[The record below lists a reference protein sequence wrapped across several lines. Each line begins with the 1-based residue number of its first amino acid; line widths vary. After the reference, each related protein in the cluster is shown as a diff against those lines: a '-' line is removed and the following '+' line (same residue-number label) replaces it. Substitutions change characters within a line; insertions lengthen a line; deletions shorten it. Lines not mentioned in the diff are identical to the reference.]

1 MDNAILKEI
10 GAIQTDMVRMEGMLA
25 ALEEGAYSGTRT
37 EYIGNSLEILREYLG
52 QRADRLDLL
61 RPSFPAMHRG
71 RDDAIGR
78 SLLDKCSSWE
88 EFAADDRNWEL
99 RSEEVTEAYTHM
111 TPYLE
116 HLSGD
121 GREALCLAIG
131 ELEAASRKQGFIEGY
146 SIAADRCAGNGG
158 EDSGGT

>member
-1 MDNAILKEI
+1 MGNAILKEI
-10 GAIQTDMVRMEGMLA
+10 GEIQTDMVRIEGMLEALA
-25 ALEEGAYSGTRT
+25 AGAYSGIRT
-37 EYIGNSLEILREYLG
+37 EYIGNSLEILREYLE
-52 QRADRLDLL
+52 QRVDRLDLL
-61 RPSFPAMHRG
+61 RLPFPAMHRG

-116 HLSGD
+116 HLPGD
-121 GREALCLAIG
+121 VREALCLVIG
-131 ELEAASRKQGFIEGY
+131 ELETASRKQGFIEGY
-146 SIAADRCAGNGG
+146 SIAEGREAYASEEGQL
-158 EDSGGT
+158 